1 MKNKYPIYI
10 ISKGRWEERLT
21 SKALEKR
28 NIPYK
33 IVVEPTEYDQYAS
46 VIDPN
51 KILTLPFSDL
61 GKGSIPVRNWV
72 WEHSLEAGYDRH
84 WVLDDNMP
92 HFLRLNRNNRDYC
105 NSIAMFRA
113 SEDFVDRYENVAIA
127 GMNYMNFAHERSI
140 MPPYRLNTRIYSC
153 ILMNNNIPF
162 RWRGKYNEDTDISL
176 RVLKAGYVTVLFNA
190 FLVDKTGT
198 DRNKGG
204 GNTDN
209 VYVDGDERLKFA
221 KSLQEQHPDVVKV
234 VRKFGRWHHSVN
246 YKPFKNNKL
255 VRKSGL
261 QIPDRVN
268 NYGMVLKDL

>member
-1 MKNKYPIYI
+1 
-10 ISKGRWEERLT
+10 
-21 SKALEKR
+21 
-28 NIPYK
+28 
-33 IVVEPTEYDQYAS
+33 
-46 VIDPN
+46 
-51 KILTLPFSDL
+51 
-61 GKGSIPVRNWV
+61 
-72 WEHSLEAGYDRH
+72 
-84 WVLDDNMP
+84 
-92 HFLRLNRNNRDYC
+92 
-105 NSIAMFRA
+105 
-113 SEDFVDRYENVAIA
+113 
-127 GMNYMNFAHERSI
+127 
-140 MPPYRLNTRIYSC
+140 
-153 ILMNNNIPF
+153 MNNNIPF